1 MPKTATI
8 HARLDEQTK
17 NDALAVFD
25 ALGISLSEAI
35 TLYFRQVALKNG
47 IPFELTTAINPK
59 NNLERVH
66 EYRRKDLQEI
76 LQMLPSSVDELWVFG
91 SSVTPYCR
99 PDSDLDILVV
109 GDSITHDELSAIYKT
124 PHCAVDLLDATHENF
139 SNWQHQP
146 GSIYNEIASKGL
158 LIYKKGVGLI
168 G

>member
-99 PDSDLDILVV
+99 PNSDLDILVDRFDYRKV
-109 GDSITHDELSAIYKT
+109 PVKDLPE
-124 PHCAVDLLDATHENF
+124 DLLSLGGQRSLGGDPQRAAKTKRVGVTA
-139 SNWQHQP
+139 P
-146 GSIYNEIASKGL
+146 LVKIAVVDEILAGES
-158 LIYKKGVGLI
+158 
-168 G
+168 

>member
-99 PDSDLDILVV
+99 PNSDLDILVV
-109 GDSITHDELSAIYKT
+109 GD
-124 PHCAVDLLDATHENF
+124 
-139 SNWQHQP
+139 
-146 GSIYNEIASKGL
+146 
-158 LIYKKGVGLI
+158 
-168 G
+168 